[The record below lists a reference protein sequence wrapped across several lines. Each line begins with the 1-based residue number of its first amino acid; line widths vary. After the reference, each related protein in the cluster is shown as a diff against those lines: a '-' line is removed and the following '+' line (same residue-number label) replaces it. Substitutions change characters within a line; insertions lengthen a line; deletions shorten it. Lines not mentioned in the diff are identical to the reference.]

1 MPKISRGSDGKGGAR
16 RRPPGR
22 GPAPSGGAA
31 PRPRRRRGGRV
42 SSKALTDFT
51 SQLSTLQD
59 AGLPIVRSLRIL
71 EGQMDRGPFKSVM
84 VEVTE
89 DVESG
94 SPLSEAMAKHPGVF
108 DDLYSNMVKAGE
120 AGGVLDVILARLAS
134 FMEKAQRL
142 KKRVKGAMTY
152 PIVVGCVTLAILML
166 IMVFV
171 VPKFE
176 EVFKQLPQAGEL
188 PALTRA
194 LQAFSKFLI
203 HQGYVLVLGII
214 VLVVGLRL
222 FGRTRTGR
230 RLYDRIKMNLPVIG
244 HLVRKVVI
252 ARFSRTFGTLIA
264 SGVPIL
270 EALQI
275 CRETAGNSLM
285 EDALG
290 KVGESISEGGTI
302 AEPLGE
308 SGIFDDIVVNM
319 IDVGEETGDLD
330 KMLIRIADNYD
341 EEVDIAVGS
350 LTSII
355 EPVLII
361 FLGAAV
367 FVIVLGLFLPL
378 LKLVETIGQTTGG

>member
-1 MPKISRGSDGKGGAR
+1 MPKIAAGSKTQGRAPRGAPAKTGGAPAPAPKAR
-16 RRPPGR
+16 RRGR
-22 GPAPSGGAA
+22 E
-31 PRPRRRRGGRV
+31 RV
-42 SSKALTDFT
+42 STKALTEFT
-51 SQLSTLQD
+51 TQLSTLQD

-71 EGQMDRGPFKSVM
+71 EGQMPRGPFKSVM

-120 AGGVLDVILARLAS
+120 AGGVLDVILSRLAS

-142 KKRVKGAMTY
+142 KKRIKGAMIY
-152 PIVVGCVTLAILML
+152 PVVVAFVTLAILLL
-166 IMVFV
+166 IMIFV

-176 EVFKQLPQAGEL
+176 EVFKSLPQAGEL

-194 LQAFSKFLI
+194 LQSFSRFLVEKWWLLLLI
-203 HQGYVLVLGII
+203 IIALVM
-214 VLVVGLRL
+214 LVKL
-222 FGRTRTGR
+222 FGRTRFGR
-230 RLYDRIKMNLPVIG
+230 RFLDRVKMNMPIIG
-244 HLVRKVVI
+244 PLVRKVVI

-275 CRETAGNSLM
+275 CQETAGNSLM
-285 EDALG
+285 ADALV
-290 KVGESISEGGTI
+290 KVGASVTEGGTI

-308 SGIFDDIVVNM
+308 SGIFDDIVINM
-319 IDVGEETGDLD
+319 VDVGEETGELD

-341 EEVDIAVGS
+341 DEVDISVGS

-355 EPVLII
+355 EPVLIV

-367 FVIVLGLFLPL
+367 FLIVLGLFLPL
-378 LKLVETIGQTTGG
+378 LKLVETIGGAGGV